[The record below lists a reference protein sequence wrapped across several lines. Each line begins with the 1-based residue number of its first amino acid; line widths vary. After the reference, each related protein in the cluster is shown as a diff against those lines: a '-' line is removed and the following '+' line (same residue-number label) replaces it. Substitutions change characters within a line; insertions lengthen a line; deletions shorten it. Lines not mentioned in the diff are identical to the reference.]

1 MRERDIVDFTKM
13 IENENGEFVD
23 ENGEEI
29 GCKIC
34 HTHEKAYEKFVEKIE
49 KHPDALTNEAMYG
62 EHRSRH
68 ICPKCG
74 ELLVPHLDCT
84 DNFEMAVV
92 SEENVSI
99 PDGRIGYY
107 AIYEC
112 TNEKCV
118 DSFGNR
124 SIFAMMPEPVNY
136 NGNHDIFYT
145 GGRTYLKDKD
155 MIELAKNIFKGI
167 QPSIE
172 QYIQRKLHPEND
184 VDKNLDMG
192 HVELWA
198 SRDVEEVLANWFY
211 EHGLK
216 K

>member
-13 IENENGEFVD
+13 VENENGEFVD

-49 KHPDALTNEAMYG
+49 NHPEMYNYKPMFG

-74 ELLVPHLDCT
+74 ELLVPCLVCT
-84 DNFEMAVV
+84 DDFEMAVV
-92 SEENVSI
+92 SEENGSV

-107 AIYEC
+107 AIYQC

-124 SIFAMMPEPVNY
+124 SKFAMMPEPITY
-136 NGNHDIFYT
+136 NWSHSIFYT
-145 GGRTYLKDKD
+145 GGRTYLEDKD
-155 MIELAKNIFKGI
+155 MAELAKAVFKGI

-172 QYIQRKLHPEND
+172 QYIQRKLHPENA
-184 VDKNLDMG
+184 VDENLDIK
-192 HVELWA
+192 HIELWT